1 MNLAELIH
9 NFERFFIVYFLLLQ
23 ASYLSLNLLSIHFVS
38 GYLKR
43 HSNALDIDI
52 HTGLEPPISILVA
65 VKNEQ
70 ELIAGS
76 IKALLQLEYREFEIV
91 VINDGSTDDTLK
103 ILKEEF
109 KLVEFPD
116 TSRKRLKTKTVEAVY
131 HSTTQ
136 QNLKVL
142 DKHNGGKADAL
153 NAGINYANYPL
164 YCSID
169 ADSILQ
175 TDSLR
180 KIVTPFMERSD
191 TVAAGGTV
199 RVANGCHVEDGFL
212 VKTGLSSNFLVT
224 LQVVEYLRAFLFG
237 RLGWGPLNA
246 LLIISGTFGVFHRET
261 VVEAGGYRTDTVGED
276 MELVTRLHR
285 YLKKIGKPYHISFV
299 PDPICWTEVPSTL
312 GVLRKQRIRWQHGL
326 IESLLMNYQLPFSL
340 KGGAAGWLAFPFM
353 FLFECLGPIIEISGY
368 LFFIAGLY
376 LGLISIETGI
386 LFFFLALGIGVLLSM
401 LALLLEE
408 MSFHI
413 YTQPRQFFRLLL
425 AAVIENFGYRQLC
438 ALWRYWGVCTW
449 LISGKSH
456 WHDVQRSRDW
466 AEHRKNMI

>member
-1 MNLAELIH
+1 
-9 NFERFFIVYFLLLQ
+9 
-23 ASYLSLNLLSIHFVS
+23 
-38 GYLKR
+38 
-43 HSNALDIDI
+43 
-52 HTGLEPPISILVA
+52 
-65 VKNEQ
+65 
-70 ELIAGS
+70 
-76 IKALLQLEYREFEIV
+76 
-91 VINDGSTDDTLK
+91 
-103 ILKEEF
+103 
-109 KLVEFPD
+109 
-116 TSRKRLKTKTVEAVY
+116 
-131 HSTTQ
+131 
-136 QNLKVL
+136 
-142 DKHNGGKADAL
+142 
-153 NAGINYANYPL
+153 
-164 YCSID
+164 
-169 ADSILQ
+169 
-175 TDSLR
+175 
-180 KIVTPFMERSD
+180 
-191 TVAAGGTV
+191 
-199 RVANGCHVEDGFL
+199 
-212 VKTGLSSNFLVT
+212 
-224 LQVVEYLRAFLFG
+224 
-237 RLGWGPLNA
+237 
-246 LLIISGTFGVFHRET
+246 
-261 VVEAGGYRTDTVGED
+261 
-276 MELVTRLHR
+276 
-285 YLKKIGKPYHISFV
+285 SFV